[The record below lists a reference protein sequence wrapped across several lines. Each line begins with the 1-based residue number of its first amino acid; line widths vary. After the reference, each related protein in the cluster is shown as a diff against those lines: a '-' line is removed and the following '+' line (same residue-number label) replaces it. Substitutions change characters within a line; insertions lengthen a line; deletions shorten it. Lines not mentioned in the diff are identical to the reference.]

1 MGDIISSN
9 NKRLAKNTMA
19 LYFRTLIS
27 TLVSLYT
34 VRALLDALGAA
45 DYGIYNVV
53 GSIVVTF
60 SFFNSTLRSAI
71 QRFMNVA
78 LGRDDKEEFAK
89 VFSLSNIIMLGLIIF
104 IIILSETV
112 GLWFLNNKLDIPG
125 ERFESAQIAF
135 QFTIITFCLGVIRIP
150 LESSVIAYERMTF
163 FAYLSI
169 LEQALKL
176 LVVYALYHTTN
187 DKLIVYAFLLSITSL
202 VTLIA
207 YMIFCKKSFDTCKY
221 KLIFDKTLFKS
232 LFTFSGWTFLGA
244 TTDLGTRQA
253 FVFLLNNFYGVVA
266 NAAMGIANQ
275 VVNTVNSLI
284 VGFQT
289 SFRPQLVKSY
299 AQGNM
304 EYVTKLIYS
313 SSKISFLLMFLPGIL
328 LIINA
333 PFILGLWL
341 KEIPEYTVSFCRL
354 ILACSVIDATTGP
367 YYATLMATGNIKK
380 YQVWISLVF
389 CLDIVFI
396 CIMFVCGVGAEYI
409 LYSRILTRGVMNM
422 FVGLFFLKRQLSFKI
437 SSYLKNVIFPILIYI
452 LVLLPF
458 IYLMMKFMKGLQLFI
473 ISDILI
479 LTIGILLPYKVVLDN
494 KERSLIKS
502 MLLLKLFK
510 K

>member
-1 MGDIISSN
+1 MADKISSN
-9 NKRLAKNTMA
+9 NKRLARNTMA

-78 LGRDDKEEFAK
+78 LGRNDNEEFAK
-89 VFSLSNIIMLGLIIF
+89 VFSLSNIIMIGLIVF
-104 IIILSETV
+104 IVILSETV
-112 GLWFLNNKLDIPG
+112 GWWFLNNKLDIP
-125 ERFESAQIAF
+125 EDRFDAALIAF
-135 QFTIITFCLGVIRIP
+135 QFTILTFCFGVVRIP

-169 LEQALKL
+169 IEQVLKL
-176 LVVYALYHTTN
+176 LVVFGLYRTSI
-187 DKLIVYAFLLSITSL
+187 DKLVTYAFLLSLSSF
-202 VTLIA
+202 VTLVA
-207 YMIFCKKSFDTCKY
+207 YYLFCKKNFDGCKF
-221 KLIFDKTLFKS
+221 KFVFDKALFKS
-232 LFTFSGWTFLGA
+232 LFSFSGWTFLGA

-354 ILACSVIDATTGP
+354 ILVCSVIDATTGP

-380 YQVWISLVF
+380 YQMWISFVF

-409 LYSRILTRGVMNM
+409 LYSRIVTRGVMNM
-422 FVGLFFLKRQLSFKI
+422 FVGLIFLKRQLLFKI
-437 SSYLKNVIFPILIYI
+437 SSYLRSVIFPILIYI
-452 LVLLPF
+452 IALIPL
-458 IYLMMKFMKGLQLFI
+458 IYLMMEYTQGLYLLLL
-473 ISDILI
+473 SVILI
-479 LTIGILLPYKVVLDN
+479 LTVGIFIPYRLVLDN
-494 KERSLIKS
+494 KERGLVKS

>member
-1 MGDIISSN
+1 MSDISSN

-27 TLVSLYT
+27 TIVSLYT
-34 VRALLDALGAA
+34 VRALLDALGAT

-78 LGRDDKEEFAK
+78 LGRNDREGLIK
-89 VFSLSNIIMLGLIIF
+89 VFSLSNIIMIGLILF
-104 IIILSETV
+104 IVILAETV
-112 GLWFLNNKLDIPG
+112 GLWFLNNKLEIPT
-125 ERFESAQIAF
+125 ERFTSAQIAYH
-135 QFTIITFCLGVIRIP
+135 FTILTFCLGVIRIP

-169 LEQALKL
+169 IEQALKL
-176 LVVYALYHTTN
+176 LVVFGLYNTPF
-187 DKLIVYAFLLSITSL
+187 DKLITYAILLSFTAF
-202 VTLIA
+202 VTLAA
-207 YMIFCKKSFDTCKY
+207 YYLFCKKNFECCRY
-221 KLIFDKTLFKS
+221 KFIFDKKIFKS
-232 LFTFSGWTFLGA
+232 LFSFSGWTFLGA
-244 TTDLGTRQA
+244 TADLGTRQA

-275 VVNTVNSLI
+275 VVNTVNALI

-299 AQGNM
+299 AQGNI
-304 EYVTKLIYS
+304 EYVTKLIHS

-328 LIINA
+328 IIINA

-341 KEIPEYTVSFCRL
+341 KEIPDYTVSFCRL
-354 ILACSVIDATTGP
+354 ILVCSVIDATTGP
-367 YYATLMATGNIKK
+367 YYATLMATGDIKK
-380 YQVWISLVF
+380 YQICISLVF
-389 CLDIVFI
+389 CLDIFLM
-396 CIMFVCGVGAEYI
+396 CIMFFCGVGAEYI

-422 FVGLFFLKRQLSFKI
+422 LVGLYFLKRQLSFKVFP
-437 SSYLKNVIFPILIYI
+437 YLREVVLPIIVYI
-452 LVLLPF
+452 IVLVPF
-458 IYLMMKFMKGLQLFI
+458 IYYMMEYVNGLQLLVFSFVLISTAGLI
-473 ISDILI
+473 I
-479 LTIGILLPYKVVLDN
+479 PYKLVLDI
-494 KERSLIKS
+494 KERNLIKS
-502 MLLLKLFK
+502 MLLLKIFK